1 MILCSSCKHYVFE
14 DQYINTE
21 GYKIYLFPLNLPS
34 SYIGEEQPL
43 LDRGFV
49 IEDNTTINEIIKA
62 WKFPY
67 SDNKEF
73 PSYKLFFVNGNDIY
87 YSFSINYRLDFL
99 QTGHGNYEFKPD
111 YLLKYKQHF
120 NSLIGYELEFDN
132 IDLAQKCKTIMI
144 NNDIF
149 LPIPGVDSVFI
160 WEKYRGEIEVTRS
173 KFSIPIDASYD
184 FDDVITN
191 DLKPYLKN
199 IEIFKI
205 DSKKSKDSISIQAF
219 CNVEIVELP
228 KEYRVVRNLEL
239 FDSASFTVFGTDK
252 ESVLKICESNH
263 IKPKEVHEKKY

>member
-43 LDRGFV
+43 LDSGFV